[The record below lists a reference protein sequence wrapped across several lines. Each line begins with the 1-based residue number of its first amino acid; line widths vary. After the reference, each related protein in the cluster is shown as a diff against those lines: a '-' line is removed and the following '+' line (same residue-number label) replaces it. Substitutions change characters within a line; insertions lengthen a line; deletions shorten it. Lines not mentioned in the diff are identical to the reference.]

1 MARKLQPIVLAVI
14 AVLFSLQLSYAQQ
27 PTPAVGDYGSVASG
41 NWSSL
46 STWKLWDGTG
56 WNTTPTGGPGSSKQV
71 FILSGDTVTYD
82 VSSQNC
88 KNLIVESGAVF
99 KSDSTLP
106 CPSSSLMPL
115 KVNGTTVWVDG
126 TLGGGPKDALVLE
139 TKHDGA
145 VTLEGSGTVNLAQVR
160 PNSGQSGTMEFVFA
174 MNAGINYA
182 GVDSTGGAG
191 IYTQRGSQTS
201 STITVNAGDTLTFAS
216 NSGFMINST
225 VGLNGTMNTTFNVNG
240 VVNDSGKI
248 VLADTNSSAALNIG
262 STGKL
267 TVRGGSIVQS
277 LNGAD
282 TAVVTVSGIYEH
294 ALNGG
299 ELPTAT
305 WNTGSTCLVTG
316 SITLAPTNA
325 NQNFYNLSVNCPDL
339 TLPSYPCHFDMASN
353 TIAGNVTFANT
364 NGNYFALTG
373 YEVPGSPKT
382 ITVNGNFSVDS
393 TSAFVAV
400 DDYSSSHPVENVNL
414 IIKGNLSVKG
424 SFGLTVGSARNFVNL
439 YMHGNVGLLGGAS
452 FFSHSKTLDS
462 LFFAGAGVQT
472 YTAGTL
478 SNGNYVNTLVQKGAT
493 LDMGSSAFQ
502 GSSSSFTADSGSAL
516 KTADTLGLD
525 GNLKVGGGTNVSK
538 GVSFEY
544 NGSAP
549 QITGAML
556 PDTVNALTINGQTS
570 VRLGHPVYIT
580 GELALTN
587 GLLLLDTNDI
597 VATSVTGG
605 SSKSYVVTDSAR
617 GDLTIPT
624 VGSTQA
630 IFPVGTPIGYAPVW
644 ITNSSTPDGFSVSA
658 KPDTSRTTNGLGR
671 VNVKWHIVKSHYS
684 SPLFD
689 LQLGWMASEED
700 SLFARNRASYA
711 TIYLLTDTSATEQ
724 GSGAYT
730 TQFSNQPY
738 TVSRSGITAEI
749 TSGVKSFGSTFVVG
763 HFTTTAVQSQ
773 PIVPAVFE
781 LMQNYP
787 NPFNPTTHIE
797 FTVAKKGQTSLTVYD
812 ILGQKVATLF
822 SAEAQPGTK
831 YAVDFNGG
839 EFASGVYFSV
849 LQSNGQR
856 QIKKMVLMK

>member
-1 MARKLQPIVLAVI
+1 MAGKLQSVVLAAI
-14 AVLFSLQLSYAQQ
+14 AVLFSLQVSYAQQ
-27 PTPAVGDYGSVASG
+27 PTPAVGDYGSVTSG

-46 STWKLWDGTG
+46 STWKQWDGTG

-82 VSSQNC
+82 ASSQNC
-88 KNLIVESGAVF
+88 KNLIVESGAIF

-106 CPSSSLMPL
+106 CPSGSLMPL
-115 KVNGTTVWVDG
+115 KINGTTIWVDG
-126 TLGGGPKDALVLE
+126 ILGGSPNDALVME
-139 TKHDGA
+139 TRHDGA

-174 MNAGINYA
+174 MNAHINYA

-191 IYTQRGSQTS
+191 IYTQRGSQTT
-201 STITVNAGDTLTFAS
+201 STITVNDGDTLTFAS
-216 NSGFMINST
+216 NSGFMINPSAD
-225 VGLNGTMNTTFNVNG
+225 LNGSMNTTFNVNG
-240 VVNDSGKI
+240 VVNDSGRV
-248 VLADTNSSAALNIG
+248 VLADTNTAAALNIG

-267 TVRGGSIVQS
+267 SLRGGSIVQS

-282 TAVVTVSGIYEH
+282 TAVVTVDGIYEH
-294 ALNGG
+294 AFNGG

-316 SITLAPTNA
+316 SVTLAPTNA

-339 TLPSYPCHFDMASN
+339 ALPSYPCHFDMASN
-353 TIAGNVTFANT
+353 TIAGNLTFTNT

-382 ITVNGNFSVDS
+382 ITVNGNLSVDS
-393 TSAFVAV
+393 TTAFVAV

-414 IIKGNLSVKG
+414 VVKGNLSVKG
-424 SFGLTVGSARNFVNL
+424 SFGLTVGSARNLVNL
-439 YMHGNVGLLGGAS
+439 YLHGNAGLLDGAS
-452 FFSHSKTLDS
+452 FFSHSKTQDS
-462 LFFAGAGVQT
+462 LFFVGTGVQT

-478 SNGNYVNTLVQKGAT
+478 ANGNHVNTLVRKGAT

-502 GSSSSFTADSGSAL
+502 GSSSSFTADSGCTL
-516 KTADTLGLD
+516 TTADTLGLD
-525 GNLKVGGGTNVSK
+525 GNLKVGGGTSISK
-538 GVSFEY
+538 AVSFEY
-544 NGSAP
+544 DGAAP
-549 QITGAML
+549 QVTGALL
-556 PDTVNALTINGQTS
+556 PDTVSTLTINGTS
-570 VRLGHPVYIT
+570 SVLLGHPVYVAGT
-580 GELALTN
+580 LALTS
-587 GLLLLDTNDI
+587 GRLLADTNSI
-597 VATSVTGG
+597 VAATVAGG
-605 SSKSYVVTDSAR
+605 SAKSYVSTDSAR
-617 GDLTIPT
+617 GNLTIPSI
-624 VGSTQA
+624 GSTQA
-630 IFPVGTPIGYAPVW
+630 IFPVGTSAGYAPVW
-644 ITNSSTPDGFSVSA
+644 ITNSSTPDGFTVSA
-658 KPDTSRTTNGLGR
+658 KPDTSSTTNGLGR
-671 VNVKWHIVKSHYS
+671 VDVMWIILKSHYY
-684 SPLFD
+684 SPLFN

-711 TIYLLTDTSATEQ
+711 AIYLLTDTSATEQ

-738 TVSRSGITAEI
+738 TISRSGITAEI
-749 TSGVKSFGSTFVVG
+749 TSGDKIFGTTFVVG

-773 PIVPAVFE
+773 PVVPAVFE

-797 FTVAKKGQTSLTVYD
+797 FTVAKKGQTSLIVYN

-822 SAEAQPGTK
+822 SADAQPGTK

-849 LQSNGQR
+849 LESNGQR